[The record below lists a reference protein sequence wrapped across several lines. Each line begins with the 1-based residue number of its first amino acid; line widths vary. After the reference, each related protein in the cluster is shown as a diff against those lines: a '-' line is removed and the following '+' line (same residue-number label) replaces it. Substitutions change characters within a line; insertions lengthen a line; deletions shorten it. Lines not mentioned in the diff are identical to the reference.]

1 MGPLMPKDAA
11 LTPERAASVRD
22 VIREALAGRPLSAHD
37 ISQRAG
43 ISEKDVAEHLEHL
56 QRSVRAKGGRL
67 VVKPA
72 ECLSCG
78 YVFRDRSRVKDPGT
92 CPKCQGSHLAASTYR
107 IEAATGVAAKEAAKK
122 SRRARDETDEGES

>member
-1 MGPLMPKDAA
+1 M
-11 LTPERAASVRD
+11 RD

-43 ISEKDVAEHLEHL
+43 VSEKDVAEHLEHL

-67 VVKPA
+67 VIKPA
-72 ECLSCG
+72 ECLGCG
-78 YVFRDRSRVKDPGT
+78 YVFRDRAKLKDPGT

-107 IEAATGVAAKEAAKK
+107 IEVGAGAPAKGEGKT
-122 SRRARDETDEGES
+122 ARKERDVDDEGEDGG